1 MPEFFG
7 WVNVVGDGAIFHQ
20 KISGVSFPFGG
31 TFPGGLIFSQR
42 NVRLGTVQIP
52 SLHPAVMIL
61 ATLVNTHTD
70 TQMGRQTAG
79 F

>member
-31 TFPGGLIFSQR
+31 TFPGGLIFFTEECAIR
-42 NVRLGTVQIP
+42 NCPDPVFASSGYDFSYP
-52 SLHPAVMIL
+52 
-61 ATLVNTHTD
+61 
-70 TQMGRQTAG
+70 G
-79 F
+79 